1 MLLAV
6 EPGRQ
11 PGQKDEHR
19 RAQGADQA
27 GEKQFG
33 GNAQGIHRIT
43 DLAVQKEGFA
53 YMVKKHEQHHQPT
66 QGVDR
71 LQAGVVGGHGGL
83 MAKITV

>member
-11 PGQKDEHR
+11 PGEKDEHR
-19 RAQGADQA
+19 RAQGTEQA
-27 GEKQFG
+27 GEKQLG

-43 DLAVQKEGFA
+43 DLAVQEEGFA
-53 YMVKKHEQHHQPT
+53 HVVEQHEEHHQAT

-71 LQAGVVGGHGGL
+71 LQAGVTGGHG
-83 MAKITV
+83 